1 MSVVSYCLFTR
12 KISRFLIV
20 RDTVTVYREHH
31 VRYMNKLHEQIGE
44 YFFCVRCSTYKCSPV
59 QLKAEIAGCY
69 ARFEVFRLVVLR
81 IKVFWILRRVVGL
94 QFPEVS
100 KELSVFV
107 F

>member
-1 MSVVSYCLFTR
+1 
-12 KISRFLIV
+12 
-20 RDTVTVYREHH
+20 
-31 VRYMNKLHEQIGE
+31 
-44 YFFCVRCSTYKCSPV
+44 V